1 MFKLIATILA
11 GKIKTEPINNMG
23 GKKIRGG
30 LELNVNDCVK
40 CNKCVEACPTGAIT
54 NETAYGLPE
63 IDYKRCLFCG
73 KCVESCDKEALY
85 HTRRDAAPILTG
97 EKTTVIGEV
106 IKNKI
111 GRSLAIRHL
120 DAGSCNACDFE
131 MGALSNP
138 LYDLQQYGMYFVASP
153 RHADVL
159 MVTGVVTRNLEQALM
174 LSYEAMQEPKIVMA
188 VGACPISGGIFG
200 ETYATVGPLDKILP
214 VDIVVPGCPPRPA
227 AMLLAL
233 AAAAELYVK
242 KEKIIL

>member
-1 MFKLIATILA
+1 MFKLLEIILA

-23 GKKIRGG
+23 EKNFRGE
-30 LELNVNDCVK
+30 LELNPNDCIK

-54 NETAYGLPE
+54 TKNVTGLPE

-73 KCVESCDKEALY
+73 RCVESWGKEALS
-85 HTRRDAAPILTG
+85 HTRRDAAPMLTG
-97 EKTTVIGEV
+97 EKTTPIGEF

-138 LYDLQQYGMYFVASP
+138 LYDLQQYGMHFVASP
-153 RHADVL
+153 RHADLL
-159 MVTGVVTRNLEQALM
+159 MVTGVVTRNLEQALIM
-174 LSYEAMQEPKIVMA
+174 SYEAMQEPKIVMA

-200 ETYATVGPLDKILP
+200 ETYAIVGSLDKVLP

-227 AMLLAL
+227 AMLVAL
-233 AAAAELYVK
+233 AAAAELYAK
-242 KEKIIL
+242 K